1 MWWLIALCI
10 MCRTWC
16 KRNHTSFDVGKIF
29 SCIFVTVGGWVCY
42 PLSIFG
48 FLEFSSFV
56 YVRHSLTVRV
66 ALHL

>member
-1 MWWLIALCI
+1 MVDCFMLYVPIRGANETIHLL
-10 MCRTWC
+10 ML
-16 KRNHTSFDVGKIF
+16 GKYF
-29 SCIFVTVGGWVCY
+29 PVFLLLLVGGFVN